1 MKKGILVAVI
11 VHQGRT
17 IIPEGSSTI
26 ELGDTVI
33 IISSNQGILDINDIF
48 DDSILDLGAG
58 NQ

>member
-1 MKKGILVAVI
+1 
-11 VHQGRT
+11 
-17 IIPEGSSTI
+17 
-26 ELGDTVI
+26 VI